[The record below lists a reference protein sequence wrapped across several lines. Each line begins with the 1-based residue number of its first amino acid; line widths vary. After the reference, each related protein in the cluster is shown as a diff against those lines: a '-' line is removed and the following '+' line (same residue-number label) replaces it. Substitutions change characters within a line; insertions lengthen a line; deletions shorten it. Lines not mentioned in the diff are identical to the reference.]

1 MSNQLKKEKSPYL
14 KQHENNPVDWYA
26 WNKETLIKAKTEK
39 KPIFLSVGY
48 ASCHWCHVMA
58 HESFEDLDTARI
70 MNEKFINI
78 KVDREERPDLDYV
91 FQKSLSILTGIQG
104 GWPLSMFLDENG
116 VPFTGGTYFPPKE
129 MQGRPN
135 FKKVLDNVSN
145 AYKENRA
152 KIIAQAPQVQDI
164 FSKINQR
171 TAVLSQPLEP
181 FIEKIIPYLDEKY
194 GSFKG
199 APKFPQFYMFD
210 AIFYF
215 YLKTNNQKYFT
226 PVEKLLS
233 NISSKGIY
241 DQLAGG
247 ISRYSVDEKWI
258 IPHFEKM
265 LYDNI
270 QYIDLL
276 TKFYQKTEKE
286 YFKKKLIQTIKFI
299 NQEFKNDENLY
310 GSAYDAD
317 SEGVEGKY
325 YVWSFEELKKLL
337 ENDFVLF
344 EKKYEISSS
353 GNFEGKNILV
363 ESKNKLNEEEQNK
376 IAEIENKL
384 FLERKKRIK
393 PFFDDKSQ
401 TDLNAYILDTLL
413 NASIVLEDNNLK
425 NETITTF
432 KLLNDKLSNKIY
444 HCYNSN
450 EIDVFLEDYVYYAK
464 LLVTLYEVD
473 EDKQALEKSITILK
487 EIWEIFYNK
496 DTQLLQ
502 KNRIKQ
508 NDLFVSPIDLN
519 DNNIPNGNSVYLN
532 LCNKIYTITNDKFW
546 FYKVEILKKSFHQ
559 ILNSFYSQMFSFIKN
574 LDLIE
579 DNISFTF
586 YGDDVLYKKEKKK
599 LLQSFFGRATFI
611 YKKEDNSNSGVV
623 ICNKQICSNKI
634 NGIDEINTY
643 LNDQGIK

>member
-1 MSNQLKKEKSPYL
+1 MPNLLKKEKSPYL
-14 KQHENNPVDWYA
+14 KQHEDNPVDWYA
-26 WNKETLIKAKTEK
+26 WNKETLLKAKEEK

-58 HESFEDLDTARI
+58 HESFEDQETAKL

-91 FQKSLSILTGIQG
+91 FQKSLSILTGTQG

-129 MQGRPN
+129 MQGRPD
-135 FKKVLDNVSN
+135 FKKVLNNVSSV
-145 AYKENRA
+145 YKENRE
-152 KIIAQAPQVQDI
+152 KIIAQAPQMQDI
-164 FSKINQR
+164 FSQINQR
-171 TAVLSQPLEP
+171 SAVLSQPLEP
-181 FIEKIIPYLDEKY
+181 FVEKIISYLDEEY

-210 AIFYF
+210 AILYF
-215 YLKTNNQKYFT
+215 YLKTNNQKYLT

-233 NISSKGIY
+233 NISSKGVY

-247 ISRYSVDEKWI
+247 IARYAVDEKWV

-270 QYIDLL
+270 QYIGLL
-276 TKFYQKTEKE
+276 TKFYQKTKKE

-299 NQEFKNDENLY
+299 NKEFKNEENLY

-325 YVWSFEELKKLL
+325 YVWSYEELKKLL
-337 ENDFVLF
+337 ENDLKLF
-344 EKKYEISSS
+344 EKKYEISSA

-363 ESKNKLNEEEQNK
+363 ESKNELNEVEQTR
-376 IAEIENKL
+376 ITLIEKKL
-384 FLERKKRIK
+384 IQERSKRVR

-401 TDLNAYILDTLL
+401 TDLNAFILDTLIGS
-413 NASIVLEDNNLK
+413 SIVLGDNDLK
-425 NETITTF
+425 NEAMSTLEIIS
-432 KLLNDKLSNKIY
+432 KKLSNKIY
-444 HCYNSN
+444 HCYDST
-450 EIDVFLEDYVYYAK
+450 EIDAFLEDYVYYAM
-464 LLVTLYEVD
+464 LLVTLYEVNGD
-473 EDKQALEKSITILK
+473 EKSLEKAINIMK

-502 KNRIKQ
+502 KNKIKD
-508 NDLFVSPIDLN
+508 NDLFVNTIDLN
-519 DNNIPNGNSVYLN
+519 DSNIPNGNSVYLN

-546 FYKVEILKKSFHQ
+546 FDKVEILKKSFHQ
-559 ILNSFYSQMFSFIKN
+559 VLNSFFSQMFSFIKV
-574 LDLIE
+574 LDLCE
-579 DNISFTF
+579 NNISFTF
-586 YGDDVLYKKEKKK
+586 FGNLDSIKDIKIN
-599 LLQSFFGRATFI
+599 LQKDYLGRATFV
-611 YKKEDNSNSGVV
+611 YKNNNEEGSVV
-623 ICNKQICSNKI
+623 ICKNQTCSEK
-634 NGIDEINTY
+634 
-643 LNDQGIK
+643 LKSFDQVKNFLENNI

>member
-1 MSNQLKKEKSPYL
+1 MPNLLKKEKSPYL
-14 KQHENNPVDWYA
+14 KQHEDNPVDWYA
-26 WNKETLIKAKTEK
+26 WNKETLLKAKEEK

-58 HESFEDLDTARI
+58 HESFEDQETAKL

-91 FQKSLSILTGIQG
+91 FQKSLSILTGTQG
-104 GWPLSMFLDENG
+104 GWPLSMFLDENA

-129 MQGRPN
+129 MQGRPD
-135 FKKVLDNVSN
+135 FKKVLNNVSSV
-145 AYKENRA
+145 YKENRE
-152 KIIAQAPQVQDI
+152 KIIAQAPQMQDI
-164 FSKINQR
+164 FSQINQR
-171 TAVLSQPLEP
+171 SAVLSQPLEP
-181 FIEKIIPYLDEKY
+181 FVEKIISYLDEEY

-210 AIFYF
+210 AILYF
-215 YLKTNNQKYFT
+215 YLKTNNQKYLT

-233 NISSKGIY
+233 NISSKGVY

-247 ISRYSVDEKWI
+247 IARYAVDEKWV

-270 QYIDLL
+270 QYIGLL
-276 TKFYQKTEKE
+276 TKFYQKTKKE

-299 NQEFKNDENLY
+299 NKEFKNEENLY

-325 YVWSFEELKKLL
+325 YVWSYEELKKLL
-337 ENDFVLF
+337 ENDLKLF
-344 EKKYEISSS
+344 EKKYEISSA

-363 ESKNKLNEEEQNK
+363 ESKNELNEGEQTKITQIEE
-376 IAEIENKL
+376 KL
-384 FLERKKRIK
+384 IQERSKRVR

-401 TDLNAYILDTLL
+401 TDLNAFILDTLIGS
-413 NASIVLEDNNLK
+413 AIVLGDNNLK
-425 NETITTF
+425 NEAMSTLEI
-432 KLLNDKLSNKIY
+432 LNKKLSNKIY
-444 HCYNSN
+444 HCYDST
-450 EIDVFLEDYVYYAK
+450 EIDAFLEDYVYYAM
-464 LLVTLYEVD
+464 LLVTLYEVNGD
-473 EDKQALEKSITILK
+473 EKSLEKAINTMK

-502 KNRIKQ
+502 KNKIKD

-519 DNNIPNGNSVYLN
+519 DSNIPNGNSVYLN

-546 FYKVEILKKSFHQ
+546 FDKVEILKKSFHQ
-559 ILNSFYSQMFSFIKN
+559 VLNSFFSQMFSFIKV
-574 LDLIE
+574 LDLCE
-579 DNISFTF
+579 NSISFTLF
-586 YGDDVLYKKEKKK
+586 GNQDSIKDIKIN
-599 LLQSFFGRATFI
+599 LQKDYLGRATFV
-611 YKKEDNSNSGVV
+611 YKNNNEEGSVV
-623 ICNKQICSNKI
+623 ICKNQTCSEK
-634 NGIDEINTY
+634 
-643 LNDQGIK
+643 LKSFDQVKNFLENNI

>member
-1 MSNQLKKEKSPYL
+1 MPNLLKKEKSPYL
-14 KQHENNPVDWYA
+14 KQHEDNPVDWYA
-26 WNKETLIKAKTEK
+26 WNKETLLKAKDEK

-58 HESFEDLDTARI
+58 HESFEDKETAKL

-91 FQKSLSILTGIQG
+91 FQKSLSILTGTQG

-129 MQGRPN
+129 MQGRPD
-135 FKKVLDNVSN
+135 FKKVLNNVSSV
-145 AYKENRA
+145 YKENRE
-152 KIIAQAPQVQDI
+152 KIIAQAPQMQDI
-164 FSKINQR
+164 FSQINQR
-171 TAVLSQPLEP
+171 SAVLSQPLEP
-181 FIEKIIPYLDEKY
+181 FVEKIISYLDEEY

-210 AIFYF
+210 AILYF
-215 YLKTNNQKYFT
+215 YLKTNNQKYLT

-233 NISSKGIY
+233 NISSKGVY

-247 ISRYSVDEKWI
+247 IARYAVDEKWV

-270 QYIDLL
+270 QYIGLL
-276 TKFYQKTEKE
+276 TKFYQKTKKE

-299 NQEFKNDENLY
+299 NKEFKNEENLY

-325 YVWSFEELKKLL
+325 YVWSYEELEKLL
-337 ENDFVLF
+337 ENDLKLF
-344 EKKYEISSS
+344 EKKYEISSA

-363 ESKNKLNEEEQNK
+363 ESKNELNEVEQTKITQIEE
-376 IAEIENKL
+376 KL
-384 FLERKKRIK
+384 IQERSKRVR

-401 TDLNAYILDTLL
+401 TDLNAFILDTLIGS
-413 NASIVLEDNNLK
+413 AIVLGDNNLK
-425 NETITTF
+425 NEAMSTLEI
-432 KLLNDKLSNKIY
+432 LNKKLSNKIY
-444 HCYNSN
+444 HCYDST
-450 EIDVFLEDYVYYAK
+450 EIDAFLEDYVYYAM
-464 LLVTLYEVD
+464 LLVTLYEVNGD
-473 EDKQALEKSITILK
+473 EKSLEKAINTMK

-502 KNRIKQ
+502 KNKIKD

-519 DNNIPNGNSVYLN
+519 DSNIPNGNSVYLN

-546 FYKVEILKKSFHQ
+546 FDKVEILKKSFHQ
-559 ILNSFYSQMFSFIKN
+559 VLNSFFSQMFSFIKV
-574 LDLIE
+574 LDLCE
-579 DNISFTF
+579 NSISFTF
-586 YGDDVLYKKEKKK
+586 FGNQDSIKDIKIN
-599 LLQSFFGRATFI
+599 LQKDYLGRATFV
-611 YKKEDNSNSGVV
+611 YKNNNEEGSVV
-623 ICNKQICSNKI
+623 ICKNQTCSEK
-634 NGIDEINTY
+634 
-643 LNDQGIK
+643 LKSFDQVKNFLENNI

>member
-1 MSNQLKKEKSPYL
+1 MPNQLKKEKSPYL
-14 KQHENNPVDWYA
+14 KQHEDNPVDWYA
-26 WNKETLIKAKTEK
+26 WNKETLLKAKEEK

-58 HESFEDLDTARI
+58 HESFEDQETAKL

-91 FQKSLSILTGIQG
+91 FQKSLSILTGTQG

-129 MQGRPN
+129 MQGRPD
-135 FKKVLDNVSN
+135 FKKVLNNVSSV
-145 AYKENRA
+145 YKENRE
-152 KIIAQAPQVQDI
+152 KIIAQAPQMQDI
-164 FSKINQR
+164 FSQINQR
-171 TAVLSQPLEP
+171 SAVLSQPLEP
-181 FIEKIIPYLDEKY
+181 FVEKIISYLDEEY

-210 AIFYF
+210 AILYF
-215 YLKTNNQKYFT
+215 YLKTNNQKYLT

-233 NISSKGIY
+233 NISSKGVY

-247 ISRYSVDEKWI
+247 IARYAVDEKWV

-270 QYIDLL
+270 QYIGLL
-276 TKFYQKTEKE
+276 TKFYQKTKKE

-299 NQEFKNDENLY
+299 NKEFKNEENLY

-325 YVWSFEELKKLL
+325 YVWSYEELKKLL
-337 ENDFVLF
+337 ENDLKLF
-344 EKKYEISSS
+344 EKKYEISSA

-363 ESKNKLNEEEQNK
+363 ESKNELNEGEQTK
-376 IAEIENKL
+376 IAQIEEKL
-384 FLERKKRIK
+384 IQERSKRVR

-401 TDLNAYILDTLL
+401 TDLNAFILDTLIGS
-413 NASIVLEDNNLK
+413 AIVLGDNNLK
-425 NETITTF
+425 NEAMSTLEI
-432 KLLNDKLSNKIY
+432 LNKKLSNKIY
-444 HCYNSN
+444 HCYDST
-450 EIDVFLEDYVYYAK
+450 EIDAFLEDYVYYAM
-464 LLVTLYEVD
+464 LLVTLYEVNGD
-473 EDKQALEKSITILK
+473 EKSLEKAINIMK

-502 KNRIKQ
+502 KNKIKD

-519 DNNIPNGNSVYLN
+519 DSNIPNGNSVYLN

-546 FYKVEILKKSFHQ
+546 FDKVEILKKSFHQ
-559 ILNSFYSQMFSFIKN
+559 VLNSFFSQMFSFIKV
-574 LDLIE
+574 LDLCE
-579 DNISFTF
+579 NSISFTF
-586 YGDDVLYKKEKKK
+586 FGNQDSIKDIKIN
-599 LLQSFFGRATFI
+599 LQKNYLGRATFV
-611 YKKEDNSNSGVV
+611 YKNNNEEGSVV
-623 ICNKQICSNKI
+623 ICKNQTCSEKLKNF
-634 NGIDEINTY
+634 
-643 LNDQGIK
+643 DQVKNFLENNI

>member
-1 MSNQLKKEKSPYL
+1 MPNLLKKEKSPYL
-14 KQHENNPVDWYA
+14 KQHEDNPVDWYA
-26 WNKETLIKAKTEK
+26 WNKETLLKAKEEK

-58 HESFEDLDTARI
+58 HESFEDQETAKL

-91 FQKSLSILTGIQG
+91 FQKSLSILTGTQG

-129 MQGRPN
+129 MQGRPD
-135 FKKVLDNVSN
+135 FKKVLNNVSSV
-145 AYKENRA
+145 YKENRE
-152 KIIAQAPQVQDI
+152 KIIAQAPQMQDI
-164 FSKINQR
+164 FSQINQR
-171 TAVLSQPLEP
+171 SAVLSQPLEP
-181 FIEKIIPYLDEKY
+181 FVEKIISYLDEEY

-210 AIFYF
+210 AILYF
-215 YLKTNNQKYFT
+215 YLKTNNQKYLT

-233 NISSKGIY
+233 NISSKGVY

-247 ISRYSVDEKWI
+247 IARYAVDEKWV

-270 QYIDLL
+270 QYIGLL
-276 TKFYQKTEKE
+276 TKFYQKTKKK

-299 NQEFKNDENLY
+299 NMEFKNKENLY

-325 YVWSFEELKKLL
+325 YVWSYEELKKLL
-337 ENDFVLF
+337 ENDLKLF
-344 EKKYEISSS
+344 EKKYEISSA

-363 ESKNKLNEEEQNK
+363 ESKNELNEGEQTK
-376 IAEIENKL
+376 IAQIEEKL
-384 FLERKKRIK
+384 IQERSKRVR

-401 TDLNAYILDTLL
+401 TDLNAYILDTLIGS
-413 NASIVLEDNNLK
+413 AIVLGDNNLK
-425 NETITTF
+425 NEAMSTLEI
-432 KLLNDKLSNKIY
+432 LNKKLSNKIY
-444 HCYNSN
+444 HCYDST
-450 EIDVFLEDYVYYAK
+450 EIDAFLEDYVYYAM
-464 LLVTLYEVD
+464 LLVTLYEVNGD
-473 EDKQALEKSITILK
+473 EKSLKKAINTMK

-502 KNRIKQ
+502 KNKIKD

-519 DNNIPNGNSVYLN
+519 DSNIPNGNSVYLN

-546 FYKVEILKKSFHQ
+546 FDKVQILKKSFHQ
-559 ILNSFYSQMFSFIKN
+559 VLNSFFSQMFSFIKV
-574 LDLIE
+574 LDLCE
-579 DNISFTF
+579 NSISFTF
-586 YGDDVLYKKEKKK
+586 FGNQDSIKDIKIN
-599 LLQSFFGRATFI
+599 LQKDYLGRATFV
-611 YKKEDNSNSGVV
+611 YKNNNEEGSVV
-623 ICNKQICSNKI
+623 ICKNQTCSEK
-634 NGIDEINTY
+634 
-643 LNDQGIK
+643 LKSFDQVKNFLENNI

>member
-1 MSNQLKKEKSPYL
+1 MPNLLKKEKSPYL
-14 KQHENNPVDWYA
+14 KQHEDNPVDWYA
-26 WNKETLIKAKTEK
+26 WNKETLLKAKEEK

-58 HESFEDLDTARI
+58 HESFEDQETAKL

-91 FQKSLSILTGIQG
+91 FQKSLSILTGTQG

-129 MQGRPN
+129 MQGRPD
-135 FKKVLDNVSN
+135 FKKVLNNVSSV
-145 AYKENRA
+145 YKENRE
-152 KIIAQAPQVQDI
+152 KIIAQAPQMQDI
-164 FSKINQR
+164 FSQINQR
-171 TAVLSQPLEP
+171 SAVLSQPLEP
-181 FIEKIIPYLDEKY
+181 FVEKIISYLDEEY

-210 AIFYF
+210 AILYF
-215 YLKTNNQKYFT
+215 YLKTNNQKYLT

-233 NISSKGIY
+233 NISSKGVY

-247 ISRYSVDEKWI
+247 IARYAVDEKWV

-270 QYIDLL
+270 QYIGLL
-276 TKFYQKTEKE
+276 TKFYQKTKKE

-299 NQEFKNDENLY
+299 NKEFKNEENLY

-325 YVWSFEELKKLL
+325 YVWSYEELEKLL
-337 ENDFVLF
+337 ENDLKLF
-344 EKKYEISSS
+344 EKKYEISSA

-363 ESKNKLNEEEQNK
+363 ESKNELNEVEQTKITQIEE
-376 IAEIENKL
+376 KL
-384 FLERKKRIK
+384 IQERSKRVR

-401 TDLNAYILDTLL
+401 TDLNAFILDTLIGS
-413 NASIVLEDNNLK
+413 AIVLGDNNLK
-425 NETITTF
+425 NEAMSTLEI
-432 KLLNDKLSNKIY
+432 LNKKLSNKIY
-444 HCYNSN
+444 HCYDST
-450 EIDVFLEDYVYYAK
+450 EIDAFLEDYVYYAM
-464 LLVTLYEVD
+464 LLVTLYEVNGD
-473 EDKQALEKSITILK
+473 EKSLEKAINIMK

-502 KNRIKQ
+502 KNKIKD

-519 DNNIPNGNSVYLN
+519 DSNIPNGNSVYLN

-546 FYKVEILKKSFHQ
+546 FDKVEILKKSFHQ
-559 ILNSFYSQMFSFIKN
+559 VLNSFFSQMFSFIKV
-574 LDLIE
+574 LDLCE
-579 DNISFTF
+579 NSISFTF
-586 YGDDVLYKKEKKK
+586 FGNQDSIKDIKIN
-599 LLQSFFGRATFI
+599 LQKDYLGRATFV
-611 YKKEDNSNSGVV
+611 YKNNNEEGSVV
-623 ICNKQICSNKI
+623 ICKNQTCSEK
-634 NGIDEINTY
+634 
-643 LNDQGIK
+643 LKSFDQVKNFLENNI

>member
-1 MSNQLKKEKSPYL
+1 MTNRLKNEKSPYL

-26 WNKETLIKAKTEK
+26 CNNETLLKAKEK
-39 KPIFLSVGY
+39 KRPIFLSVGY

-58 HESFEDLDTARI
+58 HESFEDQETANL

-91 FQKSLSILTGIQG
+91 FQKSLSILTGTQG

-129 MQGRPN
+129 IQGRPD
-135 FKKVLDNVSN
+135 FKKVLNNVSSV
-145 AYKENRA
+145 YKENRE
-152 KIIAQAPQVQDI
+152 KIIAKAPQMQDV
-164 FSKINQR
+164 FSKINQSSP
-171 TAVLSQPLEP
+171 VLSQPLAP
-181 FIEKIIPYLDEKY
+181 FVEKIITYLDEEF

-215 YLKTNNQKYFT
+215 YLKTNNQKYLI

-241 DQLAGG
+241 DQLVGG
-247 ISRYSVDEKWI
+247 IARYAVDEKWV

-270 QYIDLL
+270 QYISLL
-276 TKFYQKTEKE
+276 TKFYQKTKKE
-286 YFKKKLIQTIKFI
+286 YFKKKLLQTINFI
-299 NQEFKNDENLY
+299 NKEFKNKEKLY

-317 SEGVEGKY
+317 SEGIEGKY
-325 YVWSFEELKKLL
+325 YVWSYEDLKNLL
-337 ENDFVLF
+337 KDDFGVLS
-344 EKKYEISSS
+344 KKYEISEI
-353 GNFEGKNILV
+353 GNFEGKNILT
-363 ESKNKLNEEEQNK
+363 ESKNQLNEEEEKK
-376 IAEIENKL
+376 IVEIENKL
-384 FLERKKRIK
+384 IKEREKRVK

-401 TDLNAYILDTLL
+401 TDLNAFIMDTLI

-425 NETITTF
+425 NEVIVSI
-432 KLLNDKLSNKIY
+432 KILNHKLSNKIY
-444 HCYNSN
+444 HCYNSS
-450 EIDVFLEDYVYYAK
+450 EIDVFLEDYVYYAM

-473 EDKQALEKSITILK
+473 GDVQSLKKSTTVMN

-496 DTQLLQ
+496 ETQLLQ
-502 KNRIKQ
+502 KNRIKE

-532 LCNKIYTITNDKFW
+532 LCNKIYTITNDKIW
-546 FYKVEILKKSFHQ
+546 FDKVEILKKSFHQ
-559 ILNSFYSQMFSFIKN
+559 VLNSFFSQMFSFIKT
-574 LDLIE
+574 LDLCE
-579 DNISFTF
+579 NSISFTF
-586 YGDDVLYKKEKKK
+586 YGNQDSIKNIKIN
-599 LLQSFFGRATFI
+599 LQKNYLGRATFV
-611 YKKEDNSNSGVV
+611 YKNDKDEEASVV
-623 ICNKQICSNKI
+623 ICKNQTCSEKLKNINDVNNYLEKKI
-634 NGIDEINTY
+634 
-643 LNDQGIK
+643 

>member
-1 MSNQLKKEKSPYL
+1 MPNLLKKEKSPYL
-14 KQHENNPVDWYA
+14 KQHEDNPVDWYA
-26 WNKETLIKAKTEK
+26 WNKETLLKAKEEK

-58 HESFEDLDTARI
+58 HESFEDQETAKL

-91 FQKSLSILTGIQG
+91 FQKSLSILTGTQG

-129 MQGRPN
+129 MQGRPD
-135 FKKVLDNVSN
+135 FKKVLNNVSSV
-145 AYKENRA
+145 YKENRE
-152 KIIAQAPQVQDI
+152 KIIAQAPQMQDI
-164 FSKINQR
+164 FSQINQR
-171 TAVLSQPLEP
+171 SAVLSQPLEP
-181 FIEKIIPYLDEKY
+181 FVEKIISYLDEEY

-210 AIFYF
+210 AILYF
-215 YLKTNNQKYFT
+215 YLKTNNQKYLT

-233 NISSKGIY
+233 NISSKGVY

-247 ISRYSVDEKWI
+247 IARYAVDEKWV

-270 QYIDLL
+270 QYIGLL
-276 TKFYQKTEKE
+276 TKFYQKTKKE

-299 NQEFKNDENLY
+299 NKEFKNEENLY

-325 YVWSFEELKKLL
+325 YVWSYEELEKLL
-337 ENDFVLF
+337 ENDLKLF
-344 EKKYEISSS
+344 EKKYEISSA
-353 GNFEGKNILV
+353 GNFEGKNILI
-363 ESKNKLNEEEQNK
+363 ESKNELNEGEQTKITQIEE
-376 IAEIENKL
+376 KL
-384 FLERKKRIK
+384 IQERSKRVR

-401 TDLNAYILDTLL
+401 TDLNAFILDTLIGS
-413 NASIVLEDNNLK
+413 AIVLGDNNLK
-425 NETITTF
+425 NEAMSTLEI
-432 KLLNDKLSNKIY
+432 LNKKLSNKIY
-444 HCYNSN
+444 HCYDST
-450 EIDVFLEDYVYYAK
+450 EIDAFLEDYVYYAM
-464 LLVTLYEVD
+464 LLVTLYEVNGD
-473 EDKQALEKSITILK
+473 EKSLEKAINTMK

-502 KNRIKQ
+502 KNKIKD

-519 DNNIPNGNSVYLN
+519 DSNIPNGNSVYLN

-546 FYKVEILKKSFHQ
+546 FDKVEILKKSFHQ
-559 ILNSFYSQMFSFIKN
+559 VLNSFFSQMFSFIKV
-574 LDLIE
+574 LDLCE
-579 DNISFTF
+579 NSISFTF
-586 YGDDVLYKKEKKK
+586 FGNQDSIKDIKIN
-599 LLQSFFGRATFI
+599 LQKDYLGRATFV
-611 YKKEDNSNSGVV
+611 YKNNNEEGSVV
-623 ICNKQICSNKI
+623 ICKNQTCSEK
-634 NGIDEINTY
+634 
-643 LNDQGIK
+643 LKSFDQVKNFLENNI

>member
-1 MSNQLKKEKSPYL
+1 MPNLLKKEKSPYL
-14 KQHENNPVDWYA
+14 KQHEVNPVDWYA
-26 WNKETLIKAKTEK
+26 WNKETLLKAKEEK

-58 HESFEDLDTARI
+58 HESFEDQETAKL

-91 FQKSLSILTGIQG
+91 FQKSLSILTGTQG

-129 MQGRPN
+129 MQGRPD
-135 FKKVLDNVSN
+135 FKKVLNNVSSV
-145 AYKENRA
+145 YKENRE
-152 KIIAQAPQVQDI
+152 KIIAQAPQMQDI
-164 FSKINQR
+164 FSQINQR
-171 TAVLSQPLEP
+171 SAVLSQPLEP
-181 FIEKIIPYLDEKY
+181 FVEKIISYLDEEY

-210 AIFYF
+210 AILYF
-215 YLKTNNQKYFT
+215 YLKTNNQKYLT

-233 NISSKGIY
+233 NISSKGVY

-247 ISRYSVDEKWI
+247 IARYAVDEKWV

-270 QYIDLL
+270 QYIGLL
-276 TKFYQKTEKE
+276 TKFYQKTKKE

-299 NQEFKNDENLY
+299 NKEFKNEENLY

-325 YVWSFEELKKLL
+325 YVWSYEELKKLL
-337 ENDFVLF
+337 VDDFILF
-344 EKKYEISSS
+344 EKKYDISNT

-363 ESKNKLNEEEQNK
+363 ESNNELNEGEQTKITQIEE
-376 IAEIENKL
+376 KL
-384 FLERKKRIK
+384 IQERSKRVR

-401 TDLNAYILDTLL
+401 TDLNAFILDTLIGS
-413 NASIVLEDNNLK
+413 AIVLGDNNLK
-425 NETITTF
+425 NEAMGTLEI
-432 KLLNDKLSNKIY
+432 LNKKLSNKIY
-444 HCYNSN
+444 HCYDST
-450 EIDVFLEDYVYYAK
+450 EIDAFLEDYVYYAM
-464 LLVTLYEVD
+464 LLVTLYEVNGD
-473 EDKQALEKSITILK
+473 EKSLEKATNIMK

-502 KNRIKQ
+502 KNKIKD

-519 DNNIPNGNSVYLN
+519 DSNIPNGNSVYLN

-546 FYKVEILKKSFHQ
+546 FDKVEILKKSFHQ
-559 ILNSFYSQMFSFIKN
+559 VLNSFFSQMFSFIKV
-574 LDLIE
+574 LDLCE
-579 DNISFTF
+579 NSISFTF
-586 YGDDVLYKKEKKK
+586 FGNQDSIKDIKIN
-599 LLQSFFGRATFI
+599 LQKDYLGRATFV
-611 YKKEDNSNSGVV
+611 YKNNNEEGSVV
-623 ICNKQICSNKI
+623 ICKNQTCSEK
-634 NGIDEINTY
+634 
-643 LNDQGIK
+643 LKSFDQVKNFLENNI